1 MVDINQ
7 IFATL
12 PKIGN
17 GISWVIESI
26 TDFTASA
33 IGIELVPFQA
43 KLIAIMLLA
52 FFIYLCIAV
61 INFGTELIK
70 KILKWGL
77 IVIFI
82 VFILSVLVSIFT

>member
-1 MVDINQ
+1 MVDINS
-7 IFATL
+7 IFAML
-12 PKIGN
+12 PKIGD
-17 GISWVIESI
+17 GISWIVESV

-43 KLIAIMLLA
+43 KLISIMLLA
-52 FFIYLCIAV
+52 FGVYLLIAV

-82 VFILSVLVSIFT
+82 LFILSVIISVFA